1 MWQRVFSQFRAFDA
15 QEGRMPACFVC
26 WSERV
31 LHSWIVT
38 ELQGVVATA
47 TAHLCTTL
55 RFVTR
60 PVIVDAQRR
69 LLIHLESLPLPVW
82 TFRRDGH
89 GPCSPHLTGEPFHWR
104 FEVMR
109 TMVLELACVDFIETP
124 FPGSAC
130 DDHDLFVR
138 FHQHRSSHLPF

>member
-1 MWQRVFSQFRAFDA
+1 MRAF
-15 QEGRMPACFVC
+15 FVC

-47 TAHLCTTL
+47 TARPCTTL

-60 PVIVDAQRR
+60 PVMVDAQRR
-69 LLIHLESLPLPVW
+69 LLIRLESLPLPVW

-89 GPCSPHLTGEPFHWR
+89 GRYSPHLTGQPFHWR
-104 FEVMR
+104 VEMIR
-109 TMVLELACVDFIETP
+109 TMVLELACVNLLETP
-124 FPGSAC
+124 LP
-130 DDHDLFVR
+130 R
-138 FHQHRSSHLPF
+138 FGL